1 MIRCLLS
8 VMCHHSVRPA
18 QIILLSACP
27 ARLPPRRVAALEER
41 QKQLVELCERQVA
54 DARESRDE
62 EVARCQQEVALAQ
75 GQAARAESEIV
86 AGGWRLAA
94 WMWVAGWMAG

>member
-1 MIRCLLS
+1 M
-8 VMCHHSVRPA
+8 
-18 QIILLSACP
+18 
-27 ARLPPRRVAALEER
+27 AALEER

-86 AGGWRLAA
+86 AGGWQGGAECNGWLDGWLA
-94 WMWVAGWMAG
+94 W

>member
-1 MIRCLLS
+1 
-8 VMCHHSVRPA
+8 
-18 QIILLSACP
+18 
-27 ARLPPRRVAALEER
+27 VAALEER

-86 AGGWRLAA
+86 AGGWQCGLN
-94 WMWVAGWMAG
+94 GWMDGWMGGRMFAGRHVGRAGISNLPDVFFTCLCTCDCRL